1 MDTSP
6 PLQVLHVLNSLNRS
20 GAETMLA
27 SAAPIFSAA
36 GIKGTILSTG
46 DIPGP
51 FAGTL
56 RAAGYDVIHIPF
68 SKSPAFL
75 WRIWRQM
82 CQGYDIVHLHT
93 ERGHLWYGLLARLAG
108 AKIVLRTIHA
118 IFGFTGTLRLR
129 RGLARRLLHR
139 LGVHHIAISPSVRD
153 NEAQRFGLPTTVIP
167 NWYDS
172 TRFVPV
178 TAQTREQARLRLGIE
193 PAAQVIASVGNCA
206 TVKNHPAI
214 LHALALLPA
223 AQRPRYL
230 HLGQEEPD
238 TPERRLAKTLG
249 VHEYTHFLDPAFAA
263 ETVLQAADVFVMP
276 SLHEGMGIALLEAMA
291 TGLPAIASDVPGL
304 RDFAGQ
310 HPGQSIG
317 VRLVPPAA
325 EPLATALVEVLA
337 LAPSERTEYGAAN
350 AVCATTH
357 YTIELGTAAYL
368 RLFRRAVTSDRDG
381 PETA

>member
-1 MDTSP
+1 MMDTSP

-51 FAGTL
+51 FAETL
-56 RAAGYDVIHIPF
+56 RAVGYDVIHIPF

-82 CQGYDIVHLHT
+82 RQGYNIVHLHT

-118 IFGFTGTLRLR
+118 IFGFTGILRLR
-129 RGLARRLLHR
+129 RGLARQLLHR
-139 LGVHHIAISPSVRD
+139 LGVRHIAISPSVRD
-153 NEAQRFGLPTTVIP
+153 NEVQRFGLPTTVIP

-223 AQRPRYL
+223 ARRPHYL
-230 HLGQEEPD
+230 HLGQEEPNA
-238 TPERRLAKTLG
+238 PERALAKALG
-249 VHEYTHFLDPAFAA
+249 IHEHTHFLDPAFPA
-263 ETVLQAADVFVMP
+263 ETVLRAADVFVMP

-310 HPGQSIG
+310 QAGQSPG
-317 VRLVPPAA
+317 VRLVPPVA
-325 EPLATALVEVLA
+325 EPLAAALSELLHTSDTARAECG
-337 LAPSERTEYGAAN
+337 RAN
-350 AVCATTH
+350 ALCASAH
-357 YTIELGTAAYL
+357 YTIARGTTAYMAL
-368 RLFRRAVTSDRDG
+368 YRG
-381 PETA
+381 G